1 MKLLLLIYSGPTPQR
16 IAALL
21 EAHEAPGYTQFENAR
36 GAGGTGRIEG
46 TRAWPGTATVFM
58 SVVPAERAEA
68 LRREVAL
75 LEGTIESA
83 WSSPPDRAIA
93 GASDLQGFGSRSKG
107 TAVEERKEAR

>member
-58 SVVPAERAEA
+58 SVVPAERATELRDA
-68 LRREVAL
+68 LQAYRSAGVEGEHLHVA
-75 LEGTIESA
+75 TIPME
-83 WSSPPDRAIA
+83 DY
-93 GASDLQGFGSRSKG
+93 F
-107 TAVEERKEAR
+107 

>member
-21 EAHEAPGYTQFENAR
+21 EAHDVPGYTQFENAR

-58 SVVPAERAEA
+58 SVVPAERATELRDA
-68 LRREVAL
+68 LQRYRTSGVEGEHLHVA
-75 LEGTIESA
+75 TIPME
-83 WSSPPDRAIA
+83 DY
-93 GASDLQGFGSRSKG
+93 F
-107 TAVEERKEAR
+107 